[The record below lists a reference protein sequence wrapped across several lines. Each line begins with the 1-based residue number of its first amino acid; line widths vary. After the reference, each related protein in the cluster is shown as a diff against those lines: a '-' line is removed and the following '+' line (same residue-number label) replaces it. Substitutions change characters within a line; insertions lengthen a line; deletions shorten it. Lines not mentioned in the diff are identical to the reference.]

1 MAIGIIVASVF
12 IPLILIFMVAH
23 PRDKGLEKDGHH
35 PEADREDH
43 ALKEAL
49 RVQDLAWAQ
58 TDWTLA
64 RAARTPRFYLLCFS
78 SFCIWGVSHHI
89 LVTHQIAFALDLGF
103 DRTYASDVISPGRD
117 YLWPGLLGKPF
128 IRKVGPGIHLHSR
141 LAQFHLRSTRRFW
154 PWKEPKTPGYSIT
167 TPSCSALGFG
177 MCFPILASATTDLFQ
192 GAGGRRDHRRRV
204 VQLCHGRRHGALAG
218 RPAVRIERKLSY
230 RFWGRSRSHR
240 GGLRG
245 PMAGSS
251 AQGAPGAGQG
261 QNVTLRCGRRS
272 AAPQSVHGFFRGI
285 IWGII

>member
-64 RAARTPRFYLLCFS
+64 PPGRADPSFLPFVLLVLLHL
-78 SFCIWGVSHHI
+78 GREPHI

-103 DRTYASDVISPGRD
+103 DRTYASDVISLGGITFGLGCLVSLLSERWGREFTFT
-117 YLWPGLLGKPF
+117 LGSLSSISGVLALLAMEGTQNPWL
-128 IRKVGPGIHLHSR
+128 LHYY
-141 LAQFHLRSTRRFW
+141 AIMF
-154 PWKEPKTPGYSIT
+154 G
-167 TPSCSALGFG
+167 LGFG

-192 GAGGRRDHRRRV
+192 G
-204 VQLCHGRRHGALAG
+204 
-218 RPAVRIERKLSY
+218 
-230 RFWGRSRSHR
+230 
-240 GGLRG
+240 
-245 PMAGSS
+245 
-251 AQGAPGAGQG
+251 PGAGATIG
-261 QNVTLRCGRRS
+261 AVWFSFAMGGAMGPGW
-272 AAPQSVHGFFRGI
+272 AAGCSN
-285 IWGII
+285 